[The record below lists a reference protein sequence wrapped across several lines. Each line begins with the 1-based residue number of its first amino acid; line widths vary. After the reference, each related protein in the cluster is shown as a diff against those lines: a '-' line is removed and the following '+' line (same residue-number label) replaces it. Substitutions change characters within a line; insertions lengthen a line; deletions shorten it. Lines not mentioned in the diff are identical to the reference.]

1 MNSFLQ
7 WLLIVVLILLSGLF
21 SGLTLG
27 LMGLDMTGLEI
38 VMGGSDPKAAKNA
51 KKIRPIRKN
60 GNQLLCTLLLGN
72 VAVNALLSIL
82 TAELFGGLSGFL
94 MSTAIIVIFGEIIP
108 QASCSRYALQIGAK
122 SIPVVKV
129 IMVLMFP
136 LSYPMAW
143 CLDKALGE
151 EMGTIHSKAEMKRL
165 LEIHV
170 RAGGLDE
177 EEGKTMAGALQYQ
190 DKVVEEVMTPLED
203 VFMVSIDDKLT
214 FDLVAEIF
222 KSGFS
227 RIPVYEVNEDS
238 IVGLLLVKDLIFVDP
253 EDEVLVRS
261 FIQIFG
267 RGLHVVW
274 PDQSLGEC
282 LRTFKQG
289 RGHMALVRDV
299 VNEGGMDPRYV
310 VKGII
315 TLEDIIEEILGAEIV
330 DETDVFVDVDNH
342 IKVDRRTFD
351 WARLRLLDSRAVDK
365 TLGADEV
372 KAASA
377 HLLTNHKDVFGKLT
391 ENQLHTLLKTT
402 PVVEVDPDE
411 LRPEVK
417 SGGRSE
423 VVIDGVSMHRE
434 SVLYERGVKAT
445 HSTLVLGGR
454 VIVLAGKD
462 RFRADAGAWKVLGT
476 DALMS
481 DDYEPDFTAFVN
493 GEMRNTE
500 GKSGANKCRM
510 LKIDRKQFAVAM
522 AASVIEGI
530 SKVEGG
536 GDDDVKGKS
545 SRSIRN
551 MKKRTGREKA
561 LDSISKYHSSADE
574 GDSEGGGEVIKPRK
588 RKSKDTGGTSGGEA
602 ESEGEGGEKILS
614 KVQER
619 LASQKV
625 EVGGGEDKKKN
636 KRASK
641 RSSVGE
647 KSSTKGQQDEGK
659 GTADMTG
666 QEGGFKGRGGNG
678 KSVSFI
684 ESGRNIDL
692 GDIMRESEES
702 EGGENEEEGDGL
714 V

>member
-38 VMGGSDPKAAKNA
+38 VMGGSDPVAAKNA
-51 KKIRPIRKN
+51 KKIIPIRRN

-94 MSTAIIVIFGEIIP
+94 LSTAIIVVFGEIIP

-136 LSYPMAW
+136 LAYPLAW

-177 EEGKTMAGALQYQ
+177 EQGKTMAGALQYQ

-315 TLEDIIEEILGAEIV
+315 TLEDIIEEILGADIV

-365 TLGADEV
+365 TLSGDEV
-372 KAASA
+372 QAACA
-377 HLLTNHKDVFGKLT
+377 HLVTNHGCVFGKLSVG
-391 ENQLHTLLKTT
+391 QLHTLLKTT

-411 LRPEVK
+411 LRQEVK
-417 SGGRSE
+417 QGGRNE
-423 VVIDGVSMHRE
+423 AVVGGVSMHRE
-434 SVLYERGVKAT
+434 AVIYSRGERAGYC
-445 HSTLVLGGR
+445 TLILSGR
-454 VIVLAGKD
+454 VVVLAGKD
-462 RFRADAGAWKVLGT
+462 EFRADAGAWKVL
-476 DALMS
+476 
-481 DDYEPDFTAFVN
+481 
-493 GEMRNTE
+493 
-500 GKSGANKCRM
+500 
-510 LKIDRKQFAVAM
+510 
-522 AASVIEGI
+522 
-530 SKVEGG
+530 
-536 GDDDVKGKS
+536 
-545 SRSIRN
+545 
-551 MKKRTGREKA
+551 
-561 LDSISKYHSSADE
+561 
-574 GDSEGGGEVIKPRK
+574 
-588 RKSKDTGGTSGGEA
+588 
-602 ESEGEGGEKILS
+602 
-614 KVQER
+614 
-619 LASQKV
+619 
-625 EVGGGEDKKKN
+625 
-636 KRASK
+636 
-641 RSSVGE
+641 
-647 KSSTKGQQDEGK
+647 
-659 GTADMTG
+659 
-666 QEGGFKGRGGNG
+666 
-678 KSVSFI
+678 
-684 ESGRNIDL
+684 
-692 GDIMRESEES
+692 
-702 EGGENEEEGDGL
+702 
-714 V
+714 